1 MRRAKKNPPPARA
14 DFFCPPFCGRP
25 FKTGPENAILDGNA
39 RRSRERGEGRVES
52 IACFTGH
59 RPSRR
64 MRFDPGSPAGRGPA
78 QPRPPGRA
86 PAVPGARVRVFL
98 CGMAAGFD
106 LFAARCMLEL
116 RCAGQIPQETCLGRR
131 AALSRPRR
139 GRPNGWQ
146 HVYDEVLQHCQDQ
159 CIVSPRKSAAAFRR
173 RNDYM
178 TARADYVLAYWNHDP
193 RTGTGQTVRM
203 AHERER
209 VVLNLYDL

>member
-1 MRRAKKNPPPARA
+1 MLYWMGMR
-14 DFFCPPFCGRP
+14 
-25 FKTGPENAILDGNA
+25 DGA
-39 RRSRERGEGRVES
+39 GERGEGRVES

-64 MRFDPGSPAGRGPA
+64 MRFDPGSPQGAALRDRVHQAVRLLCLERG
-78 QPRPPGRA
+78 
-86 PAVPGARVRVFL
+86 VRVFL

-116 RCAGQIPQETCLGRR
+116 RCAGQIPQETCLVAMLPYPDHG
-131 AALSRPRR
+131 ADV
-139 GRPNGWQ
+139 PNGWQ

-203 AHERER
+203 AHERDR